1 MISEINFDD
10 FEPEVISFANEVPN
24 STYVRPRNLTS
35 GNSAHFLL
43 WFPSNFLIFY
53 HFLRVIHTKNYFKLT
68 HTYSGLFVSFD
79 LATIEINLL
88 LQSRS
93 LWWIEFAHC
102 LLTILIIHLRVL
114 VSVLRKYN
122 ILKKWQILS
131 RILKHIKCTE
141 STKKGH
147 GEQNCLKVRLVI
159 WIFSPAKLLP
169 SSKILGVWINQPLLS
184 YTPYTIS
191 KFSLTLTLGTDEVL
205 IKYSNCRTD
214 IWIL

>member
-1 MISEINFDD
+1 MKFQIQLMSDQEILLQGILPIFSYDFRRIS
-10 FEPEVISFANEVPN
+10 SFF
-24 STYVRPRNLTS
+24 T
-35 GNSAHFLL
+35 
-43 WFPSNFLIFY
+43 IFWEL
-53 HFLRVIHTKNYFKLT
+53 FIIKNYFKLT